1 MKKLKGMSKM
11 RSMLI
16 KISWQ
21 YVAALLLWIL
31 SACTST
37 STTAPN
43 QSYQGPYPD
52 AYNTLKLRNSH
63 LTVELG
69 KLPELQDGI
78 SDAETYAL
86 SQLLEFYNQHPR
98 AFDNAFKKMYQ
109 IGNPASRK
117 YCSPLQAVFWL
128 AQDANLHQAQLS
140 IRHYNFAALLDH
152 AWLHE
157 FNSITNADLKAV
169 IREID
174 EEVRKEY
181 VRLYNNVGK
190 MTFWKVICADYKK
203 SPQLFS
209 AAAAKM
215 INDVNSRG
223 DSYRWTDFE
232 QVVDRLNAPE
242 LLDYYINHRISY
254 GSAIRRAIGRKA
266 VFEFKHGDCDDLVVF
281 GNYILKRA
289 GYKTFG
295 RQVHSNFSGH
305 AGLAIELKDGRY
317 MLVVNYGP
325 RGNRIS
331 GPYQNLNQVD
341 EALGYGKYF
350 DKKGP
355 FPLGLY

>member
-1 MKKLKGMSKM
+1 M
-11 RSMLI
+11 RSMLT
-16 KISWQ
+16 KISWL
-21 YVAALLLWIL
+21 YVAALLLWVL
-31 SACTST
+31 SSCTST
-37 STTAPN
+37 RTTAPN
-43 QSYQGPYPD
+43 HSHQGPYPD
-52 AYNTLKLRNSH
+52 AYKNLKLRNSL
-63 LTVELG
+63 LTAELG

-78 SDAETYAL
+78 SDAETFAL
-86 SQLLEFYNQHPR
+86 SQILDFYNQHPR

-109 IGNPASRK
+109 VGSPASRK

-140 IRHYNFAALLDH
+140 IRFYNLAALLDH

-157 FNSITNADLKAV
+157 FNSITNEDLKRV

-174 EEVRKEY
+174 EDVREEY

-215 INDVNSRG
+215 INEVNSRG
-223 DSYRWTDFE
+223 DSYRWADFE

-242 LLDYYINHRISY
+242 LLDYYINHRIVYDSVR
-254 GSAIRRAIGRKA
+254 RRAIGRKA

-281 GNYILKRA
+281 GNYALKRA
-289 GYKTFG
+289 GYKTIG
-295 RQVHSNFSGH
+295 RQVHNDFSGH

-317 MLVVNYGP
+317 MLVVNYGT

-331 GPYQNLNQVD
+331 GPYQNVNQVD

-350 DKKGP
+350 DKKSS
-355 FPLGLY
+355 FRLGLY